1 MLANSRAHAPTA
13 PPRAS
18 SWAATFSG
26 AATLSRRRPLSLTAL
41 RLVQL
46 IVIAKL
52 VPICIISIGLVD
64 SIVGIRLGTIRVVRP
79 EVVRFTRGRPIA
91 TILATDV
98 KVLDVAELLLRLLLR
113 LLPRLLLR
121 QRGLLLTLMLLPLPQ
136 RLLQELLLR
145 RLGRLLLLRGLRQ
158 LPLLL
163 LQLLLSLRLW
173 LGRSFEVRNDGGPS
187 ERPLPREI
195 EVKVDELLKLIR
207 REATLGDLASDLVF
221 VTHPLP
227 ESGGFQVG
235 RSIPRCQ
242 LAPLTRDNSAKP
254 IGVFRF
260 TVIALDSFVGRQC
273 PIIHRP

>member
-1 MLANSRAHAPTA
+1 
-13 PPRAS
+13 
-18 SWAATFSG
+18 
-26 AATLSRRRPLSLTAL
+26 
-41 RLVQL
+41 
-46 IVIAKL
+46 
-52 VPICIISIGLVD
+52 
-64 SIVGIRLGTIRVVRP
+64 
-79 EVVRFTRGRPIA
+79 
-91 TILATDV
+91 
-98 KVLDVAELLLRLLLR
+98 VLDVAELFLRLLLG

-163 LQLLLSLRLW
+163 LQLLLSLRFG

-187 ERPLPREI
+187 ERPLPCEI
-195 EVKVDELLKLIR
+195 EFQVDELLELIR
-207 REATLGDLASDLVF
+207 REAKLGDFASDLVF
-221 VTHPLP
+221 VSHPL
-227 ESGGFQVG
+227 SNTGGFQVG
-235 RSIPRCQ
+235 LSLPRCQ

-260 TVIALDSFVGRQC
+260 TVIALDGFVGRQC